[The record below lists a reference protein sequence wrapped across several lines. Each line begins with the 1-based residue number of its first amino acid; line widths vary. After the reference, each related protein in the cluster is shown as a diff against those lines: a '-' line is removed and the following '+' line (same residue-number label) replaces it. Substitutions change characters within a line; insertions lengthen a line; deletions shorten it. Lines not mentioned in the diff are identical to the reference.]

1 MRRKLP
7 KSNFMIF
14 AAVLMLMSLSKDT
27 SEWLR
32 GRTSALMGDAWGV
45 AANFKV
51 HMGSL
56 FDYFRFSSQTIA
68 VSKTDEVQR
77 LQLINQRLESE
88 IRKIQ
93 ILLGNDLVDF
103 FEYKFDFIPAEV
115 IFRSP
120 MTWNSSLWV
129 NVGWENNKSREKDI
143 IVKNSPVVVGTSVV
157 GVVDYVGARQSRI
170 RLITDSG
177 LRPSVRVKRV
187 VDSTV
192 RLLAK
197 GELHGSSHPMLRSEA
212 QILHGIGF
220 NYDFPDSEGPA
231 RDLRTGKPLNFG
243 TKHPNMPI
251 IKIDDLLV
259 TTGLDGVFPA
269 GLNVA
274 SVTRVKPLKEGD
286 YYFEIEAKPSAE
298 SLFELSFV
306 FILPPVGYDPVDQPP
321 AFGG

>member
-1 MRRKLP
+1 MRQKLS
-7 KSNFMIF
+7 KSNFMVF

-27 SEWLR
+27 SEWLH
-32 GRTSALMGDAWGV
+32 GRTAALMGDAWGV
-45 AANFKV
+45 AADFKV
-51 HMGSL
+51 NVGSF
-56 FDYFRFSSQTIA
+56 FDRFQFSSQDGA

-88 IRKIQ
+88 LRKIQ
-93 ILLGNDLVDF
+93 TLLGDDLVDF

-120 MTWNSSLWV
+120 STWNSSLWV

-157 GVVDYVGARQSRI
+157 GVVDYVGAKQSRI

-187 VDSTV
+187 VDHTV

-197 GELHGSSHPMLRSEA
+197 GELHGSSQPMWRAEA
-212 QILHGIGF
+212 QVLHGIGF
-220 NYDFPDSEGPA
+220 NYDFPDLEGPA
-231 RDLRTGKPLNFG
+231 RDLRTGKPLSPG
-243 TKHPNMPI
+243 AKSPSLPI
-251 IKIDDLLV
+251 IKMDDLLV

-274 SVTRVKPLKEGD
+274 SITRIKPLKEGD
-286 YYFEIEAKPSAE
+286 YYFEIEAKPSVE
-298 SLFELSFV
+298 NLFGLSFV
-306 FILPPVGYDPVDQPP
+306 FILPPVGFDPFDQPS
-321 AFGG
+321 AIGS